1 MFQVKRFQ
9 GRVMAITGYE
19 VDQVTWSRN
28 LPSSTLMP
36 RSPMMGKS
44 RSRSMMA
51 SMMGRRR
58 SMAMMEKEAS
68 VASPVTRIAAEETSR

>member
-28 LPSSTLMP
+28 LPSSTLTP
-36 RSPMMGKS
+36 RSPMMG

-51 SMMGRRR
+51 SMMGRSR
-58 SMAMMEKEAS
+58 SMLAMVEKEAS

>member
-1 MFQVKRFQ
+1 MFQVKRFH

-28 LPSSTLMP
+28 MPSSTLTP
-36 RSPMMGKS
+36 RSPMMG
-44 RSRSMMA
+44 RSRSMLTMV
-51 SMMGRRR
+51 
-58 SMAMMEKEAS
+58 EKEAS

>member
-1 MFQVKRFQ
+1 
-9 GRVMAITGYE
+9 MAITGYE

-28 LPSSTLMP
+28 LPSSTLTP
-36 RSPMMGKS
+36 RSPMMG

-51 SMMGRRR
+51 SMMGRSR
-58 SMAMMEKEAS
+58 SMAKVEKEAL